1 MSRSLLAAFFTSA
14 PLAVRDDQV
23 TFELTYQAQ
32 MVPGFLVQPDFQYI
46 FHPTGGAL
54 NPLNPAAG
62 RIPDAAV
69 FGLRTTIKF

>member
-1 MSRSLLAAFFTSA
+1 MRSARALIPSLH
-14 PLAVRDDQV
+14 
-23 TFELTYQAQ
+23 
-32 MVPGFLVQPDFQYI
+32 PG
-46 FHPTGGAL
+46 GGAL